1 MDDNTRHRSR
11 LPMRARVATTVGG
24 AAATVSRLA
33 GKGDGSVIGGV
44 ISLRLAPDLLS
55 LLAAGRQ
62 VVLVT
67 GTNGKTTTTKLI
79 TAALAPLGGE
89 IASNIYGA
97 NMEAGLTSALT
108 RAPDARVAVL
118 ETDEKYIPAM
128 VRATRPK
135 VVVLLNLSRDQMD
148 RAAEIW
154 LLARRWREALGN
166 APDCRVV
173 ANADDPLVAWAA
185 GSARQVTWVAA
196 GQRWREDSWCCPNC
210 GAHLQRA
217 RYDGGAIGGAPGG
230 TGGRPPEGPQRDGDD
245 WSCKE
250 CGGRRPP
257 VSWMLY
263 DNEVIDPAGRATRL
277 DLALPGRANRSN
289 AVIALAV
296 AEAFGVRAAQAL
308 RELRQVTSVAGRYTQ
323 VSRRGCDVRL
333 LLAKNPAGWLEALD
347 VIAPAPAQVLLS
359 VNAQGPDGRDTSWLW
374 DVDFRRLRGRNVLVG
389 GERRLDLAV
398 RLEAD
403 EVAFKL
409 VNDIDEAIDAARAVA
424 PNLEVLANYTAF
436 QQYRVA
442 LGRVQ

>member
-1 MDDNTRHRSR
+1 MDHNTQHRSR
-11 LPMRARVATTVGG
+11 LPLRARVATTVGG

-33 GKGDGSVIGGV
+33 GKGDGSVIGG
-44 ISLRLAPDLLS
+44 IIGLRLAPDLLS

-97 NMEAGLTSALT
+97 NMEAGLTSALS

-128 VRATRPK
+128 VKATQPA

-154 LLARRWREALGN
+154 LLARRWREALGGV
-166 APDCRVV
+166 PDCRVV

-196 GQRWREDSWCCPNC
+196 GQRWREDSWCCPDC

-217 RYDGGAIGGAPGG
+217 
-230 TGGRPPEGPQRDGDD
+230 GDE

-250 CGGRRPP
+250 CGLRRPP

-263 DNEVIDPAGRATRL
+263 DNDVIDPAGQATPL

-296 AEAFGVRAAQAL
+296 AEAFGVHLAPAL
-308 RELRQVTSVAGRYTQ
+308 AELRQVTSVAGRYTQ
-323 VSRRGCDVRL
+323 VTRRGTDIRL

-347 VIAPAPAQVLLS
+347 VIAPPPATVLLS

-389 GERRLDLAV
+389 GERKLDLAV

-403 EVAFKL
+403 EVAFTL
-409 VNDIDEAIDAARAVA
+409 VNDIDEAVDAARAA
-424 PNLEVLANYTAF
+424 GPNIEVLANYTAF

>member
-1 MDDNTRHRSR
+1 MDDNTQQRLR

-97 NMEAGLTSALT
+97 NMEAGLTSALS

-128 VRATRPK
+128 IKATRPK

-154 LLARRWREALGN
+154 LLARRWREALEH

-185 GSARQVTWVAA
+185 RPARKAPWGAA
-196 GQRWREDSWCCPNC
+196 GRRWREYSWCCPHC
-210 GAHLQRA
+210 GAPLL
-217 RYDGGAIGGAPGG
+217 
-230 TGGRPPEGPQRDGDD
+230 RDGDD
-245 WSCKE
+245 WSCKD
-250 CGGRRPP
+250 CGFWRGP
-257 VSWMLY
+257 
-263 DNEVIDPAGRATRL
+263 
-277 DLALPGRANRSN
+277 PGRGSS
-289 AVIALAV
+289 
-296 AEAFGVRAAQAL
+296 
-308 RELRQVTSVAGRYTQ
+308 T
-323 VSRRGCDVRL
+323 
-333 LLAKNPAGWLEALD
+333 P
-347 VIAPAPAQVLLS
+347 
-359 VNAQGPDGRDTSWLW
+359 
-374 DVDFRRLRGRNVLVG
+374 
-389 GERRLDLAV
+389 
-398 RLEAD
+398 
-403 EVAFKL
+403 
-409 VNDIDEAIDAARAVA
+409 
-424 PNLEVLANYTAF
+424 
-436 QQYRVA
+436 
-442 LGRVQ
+442 